1 MLEVKQLTR
10 RYGRFVA
17 VDDVSFEIGK
27 GEIVGLLGHNGA
39 GKTTI
44 MKMISGY
51 LEPNQGDIRLGGYNL
66 AKDTKTAQRLLGYL
80 PESLPI
86 YPEMTV
92 IDYLDF
98 AAELRGL
105 AEQQKIDEVQR
116 VLAATEIQSKALESI
131 ATLSRGFKQRVGVA
145 QALLGK
151 PKLLILDEPT
161 NGLDPTQTEH
171 MRSLIQILAKEATV
185 ILSTHIMQ
193 EVDALCDRVL
203 ILRNGQLVVDEKL
216 KSLQQARGLLINT
229 NAQLEAV
236 KEPLQGISA
245 VMNIEPIDRTSEKT
259 STEAEGLSYRVHLD
273 QAFCHEKQSL
283 NAVCADVAKAL
294 ISHNI
299 PLFAMTPETL
309 DLEALFR
316 EVNQGATFTKNASKN
331 RLKEAEH
338 AA

>member
-51 LEPNQGDIRLGGYNL
+51 LEPNQGDIRLGGYSL
-66 AKDTKTAQRLLGYL
+66 AKETKVAQRLLGYL
-80 PESLPI
+80 PESLPV

-98 AAELRGL
+98 AAELKGL
-105 AEQQKIDEVQR
+105 VRQHKIDEVQR

-171 MRSLIQILAKEATV
+171 MRSLIQTLAKEATV

-229 NAQLEAV
+229 DAQLEAV
-236 KEPLQGISA
+236 RDPLQNIPA
-245 VMNIEPIDRTSEKT
+245 VTNVELLEKT
-259 STEAEGLSYRVHLD
+259 PSETGCLSYRIHLD
-273 QAFCHEKQSL
+273 QVLCDQKQRL

-294 ISHNI
+294 ISQN
-299 PLFAMTPETL
+299 LSVYAMTPETL

-316 EVNQGATFTKNASKN
+316 EVNQGATFIKNASKN
-331 RLKEAEH
+331 CLKEAEH